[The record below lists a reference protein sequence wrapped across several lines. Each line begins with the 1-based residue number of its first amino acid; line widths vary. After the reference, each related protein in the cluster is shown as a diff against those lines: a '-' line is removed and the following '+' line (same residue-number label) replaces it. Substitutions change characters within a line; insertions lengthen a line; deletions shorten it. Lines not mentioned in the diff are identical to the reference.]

1 MKLHGSAR
9 TCPNSRRLI
18 ASRVLEQS
26 WTLGAA
32 AEAAG
37 VSVVT
42 ARKWVGRF
50 EEGDQRLLDRSSR
63 PRRIHRLA
71 NSKIEAITH
80 LRRLR
85 MTAAEIAE
93 SLGLALSTVSRW
105 LKRIGLGKRSRLD
118 PPNRY
123 ERRYPGELVH
133 VDIKQ

>member
-18 ASRVLEQS
+18 ASRVLEQG
-26 WTLGAA
+26 WTLAAA

-50 EEGDQRLLDRSSR
+50 GAGDEALCDRSSR
-63 PRRIHRLA
+63 PRRIERLSD
-71 NSKIEAITH
+71 SKIEAIIH

-93 SLGLALSTVSRW
+93 SLGLAAVH
-105 LKRIGLGKRSRLD
+105 GLTLAQAGGARQALASGPARASQPL
-118 PPNRY
+118 
-123 ERRYPGELVH
+123 
-133 VDIKQ
+133 